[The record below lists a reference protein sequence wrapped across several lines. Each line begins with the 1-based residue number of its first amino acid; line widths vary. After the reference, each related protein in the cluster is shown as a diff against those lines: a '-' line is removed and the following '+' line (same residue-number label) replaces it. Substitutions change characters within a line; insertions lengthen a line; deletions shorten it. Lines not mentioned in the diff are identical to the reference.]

1 MARAI
6 KWPIFFSK
14 YLLVTNTDQEI
25 LVDRYICVDT
35 KSSNCYFLQILE
47 GGHIPSGDL
56 DCTI

>member
-1 MARAI
+1 MARDI

-47 GGHIPSGDL
+47 GAYSKW
-56 DCTI
+56 

>member
-14 YLLVTNTDQEI
+14 YLLATNADQEI

-35 KSSNCYFLQILE
+35 KSSNYYFLLILE
-47 GGHIPSGDL
+47 GAYSEW
-56 DCTI
+56 

>member
-14 YLLVTNTDQEI
+14 YLLATNTDQEI
-25 LVDRYICVDT
+25 LVDLYICVDT
-35 KSSNCYFLQILE
+35 KSSNYYFLLILE
-47 GGHIPSGDL
+47 GAIPNDDL